1 MQVPEKQEFKN
12 DHDIL
17 IGIMVEVRQIK
28 ADIKDL
34 KDGTSTQLV
43 DHENKIEELR
53 RWKSGVKIYLAI
65 YGLVG
70 GFLAILMI
78 NHLIIK

>member
-34 KDGTSTQLV
+34 KDGTSAKLSS
-43 DHENKIEELR
+43 HEVRIEELEK
-53 RWKSGVKIYLAI
+53 WKSGAKIYLTI
-65 YGLVG
+65 YGVIG
-70 GFLAILMI
+70 GFISILLI
-78 NHLIIK
+78 NHIIGK